1 MKTVTIPKEWME
13 TCGTHS
19 LEGLLAAARIYTPQP
34 VTLKFERDLLSPNGP
49 GVLLVPDFAAPE
61 LARSLLGL
69 CHLGYEFT
77 VTEVH
82 RS

>member
-1 MKTVTIPKEWME
+1 MRTVTIPKGWLE

-19 LEGLLAAARIYTPQP
+19 LEGLLAEAQIYTPQP
-34 VTLKFERDLLSPNGP
+34 VTLEFEREPISPKGP
-49 GVLLVPDFAAPE
+49 GVLLVTDFAAPE
-61 LARSLLGL
+61 FARSLLGL

-77 VTEVH
+77 ITEVH